1 MIAKIAKI
9 RWPDGYK
16 PGDCFEESTNQ
27 EGKGAIDFGTFLQ
40 MQVRVRPRPQPQPQP

>member
-27 EGKGAIDFGTFLQ
+27 EGKGADLSPTYTARG
-40 MQVRVRPRPQPQPQP
+40 RVK